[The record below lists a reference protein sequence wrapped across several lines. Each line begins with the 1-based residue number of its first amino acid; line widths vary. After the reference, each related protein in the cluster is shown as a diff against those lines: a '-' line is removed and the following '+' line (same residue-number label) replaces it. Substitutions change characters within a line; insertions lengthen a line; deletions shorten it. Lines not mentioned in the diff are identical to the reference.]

1 MRTFLVVALATASSV
16 IVARAQTPT
25 PAPAPAKAKPPAAHV
40 LITPDDVIWGPAPPS
55 VPPGAFVAVLEGDP
69 TKAGPFTIRLKLPD
83 GYKVAPHWHPTDE
96 HLTVIQGTFRAGM
109 GDAATEAGYK
119 DFPAGSYITMPRTM
133 HHFASA
139 KGETIVQVQSV
150 GPFVVNYV
158 NPADAPVPP
167 KPTAAKPAAK
177 PAPAKKPATSR

>member
-1 MRTFLVVALATASSV
+1 
-16 IVARAQTPT
+16 
-25 PAPAPAKAKPPAAHV
+25 
-40 LITPDDVIWGPAPPS
+40 
-55 VPPGAFVAVLEGDP
+55 
-69 TKAGPFTIRLKLPD
+69 
-83 GYKVAPHWHPTDE
+83 
-96 HLTVIQGTFRAGM
+96 M